1 MTKRGRHAADRKKR
15 EVAAI
20 ERRLR
25 DIALGAHGP
34 YRLPALSEKDDNY
47 LGIVYSLG
55 IAGFA
60 QFIGGVQNAFDWSM
74 KDADEESR
82 KRFLTGIHF
91 WSEFDDLA
99 TAAEHLW
106 QNGVRA

>member
-1 MTKRGRHAADRKKR
+1 MPKITNRRADRKKR

-20 ERRLR
+20 EQRLR

-34 YRLPALSEKDDNY
+34 YCLPALSEKDDNY
-47 LGIVYSLG
+47 LGIVSSLG

-60 QFIGGVQNAFDWSM
+60 RFIGGVRNAFDWSM
-74 KDADEESR
+74 EDADESSR
-82 KRFLTGIHF
+82 KEFLTGIHF
-91 WSEFDDLA
+91 WSEFDDVA

-106 QNGVRA
+106 KNGVRA